1 MTYSNQIDTAALK
14 AIIKESIQ
22 EVLPDVLS
30 EILKEERLKL
40 SKLLVPVVSDEE
52 QNEIDQEVGLPT
64 DFDEADF
71 VDLTDWTDDESHL
84 Q

>member
-1 MTYSNQIDTAALK
+1 MTYSNQIDADVLK

-30 EILKEERLKL
+30 KILKEERLKL
-40 SKLLVPVVSDEE
+40 SKLLVPMVSDEE
-52 QNEIDQEVGLPT
+52 QDEIEREVGLPS

-71 VDLTDWTDDESHL
+71 VDLTEWTDDESHL
-84 Q
+84 